1 MNGSFQGLL
10 MPQSHWISLR
20 SPFGRNTHS
29 NHMIG
34 AAMCFAHKLVQT
46 HIQDQHLLLLSCVL
60 MREVKT
66 QRTGH
71 GIRGYLPI
79 GKLLSPVKDSMP
91 FVCWM
96 LYSAVP
102 ISQYWTNHLYIFPS
116 FPSVRPLV
124 HVCSIKTVGPRGSIF
139 DVSIY
144 ITYISVSKSTPLSV
158 TGPHGQLASYIF
170 PGFPGVFSTPSC
182 HSHWTYGLEYYIH
195 FGQYIHPIGSDR
207 PLWAAGE

>member
-71 GIRGYLPI
+71 GIMGYLPI

-91 FVCWM
+91 FACWM

-102 ISQYWTNHLYIFPS
+102 ISQYWTNPYVFPS
-116 FPSVRPLV
+116 FPGM
-124 HVCSIKTVGPRGSIF
+124 C
-139 DVSIY
+139 
-144 ITYISVSKSTPLSV
+144 
-158 TGPHGQLASYIF
+158 
-170 PGFPGVFSTPSC
+170 STPSC
-182 HSHWTYGLEYYIH
+182 HSHWTYGLEYYTH
-195 FGQYIHPIGSDR
+195 FGQYIHPMGSWRVDYSNFSSI
-207 PLWAAGE
+207 P